1 MVIFVTLSK
10 SALYRIGVLEF
21 LSDVDQGQLKK
32 ATSFPFCPNNF
43 LGANYKF
50 NNANIMAPPFI
61 LSIIIFLFLLAG
73 IRIIFEYKRALKFR
87 FGKYVK
93 TLQPGFR
100 WIIPLVETIQT
111 VDIRVITINIIS
123 QEVMTEDNVPCSIDG
138 VVFFKINNPE
148 KAVLEVEE
156 YRFAITQLAQAALRD
171 VCGKVE
177 LDTILSKREE
187 MGKNIKAIVELET
200 KEWGIEIIDVK
211 IKDIQLPENMKRMMA
226 NQAEAERSRRARI
239 ILALAEEQ
247 AAGKLLEAGKL
258 IDQSPSAIKLRLYQT
273 LSNIAAEKN
282 STILFPF
289 PEEVLPRNPVK
300 KSKNKK

>member
-1 MVIFVTLSK
+1 MNPVFFFT
-10 SALYRIGVLEF
+10 ALL
-21 LSDVDQGQLKK
+21 L
-32 ATSFPFCPNNF
+32 
-43 LGANYKF
+43 
-50 NNANIMAPPFI
+50 I
-61 LSIIIFLFLLAG
+61 LFFAG
-73 IRIIFEYKRALKFR
+73 IRIVYEYKRALKFR

-93 TLQPGFR
+93 TLKPGFR
-100 WIIPLVETIQT
+100 WIIPVVETIQK

-156 YRFAITQLAQAALRD
+156 YNFAITQLSQAALRD

-187 MGKNIKAIVELET
+187 MGKNIKSIVEQET
-200 KEWGIEIIDVK
+200 AAWGIDIMDVK
-211 IKDIQLPENMKRMMA
+211 IKDIQLPENMRRMMA

-239 ILALAEEQ
+239 ILAQAEEQ
-247 AAGKLLEAGKL
+247 AAGTLLAAGKM
-258 IDQSPSAIKLRLYQT
+258 IDESPSAIKLRLYQT

-282 STILFPF
+282 STIQFPF
-289 PEEVLPRNPVK
+289 PEEVLPRPGMK
-300 KSKNKK
+300 QKE

>member
-1 MVIFVTLSK
+1 MS
-10 SALYRIGVLEF
+10 YPVLF
-21 LSDVDQGQLKK
+21 S
-32 ATSFPFCPNNF
+32 
-43 LGANYKF
+43 
-50 NNANIMAPPFI
+50 I
-61 LSIIIFLFLLAG
+61 LILLFLLGG
-73 IRIIFEYKRALKFR
+73 IRVIFEYKRALKFR
-87 FGKYVK
+87 FGKYIK
-93 TLQPGFR
+93 TLEPGFR
-100 WIIPLVETIQT
+100 WIIPIVETVQV
-111 VDIRVITINIIS
+111 VDIRVITINIVS

-138 VVFFKINNPE
+138 VVFFKVDNPE

-156 YRFAITQLAQAALRD
+156 YHFAITQLAQAALRD

-187 MGKNIKAIVELET
+187 MGKNIKSIVEDET
-200 KEWGIEIIDVK
+200 KDWGIEIIDVK
-211 IKDIQLPENMKRMMA
+211 IKDIQLPENMRRMMA

-273 LSNIAAEKN
+273 LANIASEKN

-289 PEEVLPRNPVK
+289 PEEVLPRNKSEEK
-300 KSKNKK
+300 K

>member
-1 MVIFVTLSK
+1 MNPTIFF
-10 SALYRIGVLEF
+10 GVL
-21 LSDVDQGQLKK
+21 G
-32 ATSFPFCPNNF
+32 
-43 LGANYKF
+43 
-50 NNANIMAPPFI
+50 
-61 LSIIIFLFLLAG
+61 SIFLLAG
-73 IRIIFEYKRALKFR
+73 IRVVFEYKRALKFR

-93 TLQPGFR
+93 TLKPGLR
-100 WIIPLVETIQT
+100 WIIPLVETIQI
-111 VDIRVITINIIS
+111 VDIRVITINIVS

-138 VVFFKINNPE
+138 VVFFKINDPE

-156 YRFAITQLAQAALRD
+156 YMFAITQLSQAALRD

-187 MGKNIKAIVELET
+187 MGNNIKQIVEQET
-200 KEWGIEIIDVK
+200 SEWGIDIIDVK

-289 PEEVLPRNPVK
+289 PEEVLPRGG
-300 KSKNKK
+300 KNKDD

>member
-1 MVIFVTLSK
+1 MNLP
-10 SALYRIGVLEF
+10 L
-21 LSDVDQGQLKK
+21 
-32 ATSFPFCPNNF
+32 F
-43 LGANYKF
+43 LG
-50 NNANIMAPPFI
+50 I
-61 LSIIIFLFLLAG
+61 LFGIVLLAG
-73 IRIIFEYKRALKFR
+73 IRIVFEYKRALKFR

-100 WIIPLVETIQT
+100 WIIPLVETIQV
-111 VDIRVITINIIS
+111 VDIRVITINVVS

-138 VVFFKINNPE
+138 VVFFKINDPE

-156 YRFAITQLAQAALRD
+156 YDFAITQLSQAALRD

-187 MGKNIKAIVELET
+187 MGKNIKSIVETET
-200 KEWGIEIIDVK
+200 GHWGIEIIDVK

-239 ILALAEEQ
+239 ILAEAEEQ
-247 AAGKLLEAGKL
+247 AAAKLLEAGL
-258 IDQSPSAIKLRLYQT
+258 QIDRSPSAIKLRLYQT

-289 PEEVLPRNPVK
+289 PEEVLPRDSK
-300 KSKNKK
+300 K

>member
-1 MVIFVTLSK
+1 MNPPLIFTV
-10 SALYRIGVLEF
+10 
-21 LSDVDQGQLKK
+21 
-32 ATSFPFCPNNF
+32 
-43 LGANYKF
+43 
-50 NNANIMAPPFI
+50 FI
-61 LSIIIFLFLLAG
+61 IVFLLSG
-73 IRIIFEYKRALKFR
+73 IRVVFEYKRALKFR
-87 FGKYVK
+87 FGKYIK

-100 WIIPLVETIQT
+100 WIIPIVETIQV
-111 VDIRVITINIIS
+111 VDIRVITINVVS

-138 VVFFKINNPE
+138 VVFFKIENPE

-156 YRFAITQLAQAALRD
+156 YTFAITQLSQAALRD

-187 MGKNIKAIVELET
+187 MGKNIKNIVEIET
-200 KEWGIEIIDVK
+200 KEWGVDIIDVK

-289 PEEVLPRNPVK
+289 PEEVLPK
-300 KSKNKK
+300 KNKQAMN

>member
-1 MVIFVTLSK
+1 MFFGVVI
-10 SALYRIGVLEF
+10 G
-21 LSDVDQGQLKK
+21 
-32 ATSFPFCPNNF
+32 
-43 LGANYKF
+43 
-50 NNANIMAPPFI
+50 
-61 LSIIIFLFLLAG
+61 LFLLAG
-73 IRIIFEYKRALKFR
+73 IRIVFEYKRALKFR
-87 FGKYVK
+87 FGKYVGL
-93 TLQPGFR
+93 LQPGFR
-100 WIIPLVETIQT
+100 WIIPFIETIQV
-111 VDIRVITINIIS
+111 VDIRVITINIVS

-138 VVFFKINNPE
+138 VVFFRISDPI

-156 YRFAITQLAQAALRD
+156 FKFAITQLSQAALRD

-187 MGKNIKAIVELET
+187 MGKNIKQIVEIQT
-200 KEWGIEIIDVK
+200 GGWGIEIIDVK
-211 IKDIQLPENMKRMMA
+211 IKDIQLPENMRRMMA

-289 PEEVLPRNPVK
+289 PEEALPRRRAKAK
-300 KSKNKK
+300 KHKRQESGKRE

>member
-1 MVIFVTLSK
+1 MYPIVVLCILFGLLLLS
-10 SALYRIGVLEF
+10 
-21 LSDVDQGQLKK
+21 
-32 ATSFPFCPNNF
+32 
-43 LGANYKF
+43 
-50 NNANIMAPPFI
+50 
-61 LSIIIFLFLLAG
+61 G

-87 FGKYVK
+87 FGKYIK

-100 WIIPLVETIQT
+100 WIIPFVETVQT
-111 VDIRVITINIIS
+111 VDIRVITINIVS

-138 VVFFKINNPE
+138 VVFFKILDPE

-156 YRFAITQLAQAALRD
+156 FKFAITQLSQAALRD

-187 MGKNIKAIVELET
+187 MGNNIKQIVLEET
-200 KEWGIEIIDVK
+200 LVWGIDIIDVK

-289 PEEVLPRNPVK
+289 PEEVLPRNPK
-300 KSKNKK
+300 KE

>member
-1 MVIFVTLSK
+1 MNQMVILSV
-10 SALYRIGVLEF
+10 IFGV
-21 LSDVDQGQLKK
+21 
-32 ATSFPFCPNNF
+32 
-43 LGANYKF
+43 
-50 NNANIMAPPFI
+50 
-61 LSIIIFLFLLAG
+61 FLLSG
-73 IRIIFEYKRALKFR
+73 IRVIYEYKRALKFR
-87 FGKYVK
+87 FGRYVK

-100 WIIPLVETIQT
+100 WIIPIIETIQV
-111 VDIRVITINIIS
+111 VDIRVITINIVS

-138 VVFFKINNPE
+138 VVFFRINDPE
-148 KAVLEVEE
+148 KAVLEVEQ
-156 YRFAITQLAQAALRD
+156 YKFAITQLSQAALRD

-187 MGKNIKAIVELET
+187 MGKNIKTIVEQET
-200 KEWGIEIIDVK
+200 KEWGIEINDVK
-211 IKDIQLPENMKRMMA
+211 IKDIQLPENMRRMMA

-289 PEEVLPRNPVK
+289 PEEVLHRK
-300 KSKNKK
+300 TKNEM

>member
-1 MVIFVTLSK
+1 MNPPLILIVLFFVFTLS
-10 SALYRIGVLEF
+10 
-21 LSDVDQGQLKK
+21 
-32 ATSFPFCPNNF
+32 
-43 LGANYKF
+43 
-50 NNANIMAPPFI
+50 
-61 LSIIIFLFLLAG
+61 G

-87 FGKYVK
+87 FGKYVGILK
-93 TLQPGFR
+93 PGFR
-100 WIIPLVETIQT
+100 WIIPLIDTIQI
-111 VDIRVITINIIS
+111 VDIRIITINIVS

-138 VVFFKINNPE
+138 VVFFKVVNPE
-148 KAVLEVEE
+148 MAILEVEE
-156 YRFAITQLAQAALRD
+156 FNFAITQLSQAALRD

-187 MGKNIKAIVELET
+187 MGKNIKKIVEVET
-200 KEWGIEIIDVK
+200 KGWGIEIIDVK

-282 STILFPF
+282 STIIFPF
-289 PEEVLPRNPVK
+289 PEEALPRSK
-300 KSKNKK
+300 K

>member
-1 MVIFVTLSK
+1 MSKFVILGIVV
-10 SALYRIGVLEF
+10 GV
-21 LSDVDQGQLKK
+21 
-32 ATSFPFCPNNF
+32 
-43 LGANYKF
+43 
-50 NNANIMAPPFI
+50 
-61 LSIIIFLFLLAG
+61 FLFSG
-73 IRIIFEYKRALKFR
+73 IRIIFEYKRAIKFR
-87 FGKYVK
+87 FGKYIK
-93 TLQPGFR
+93 TLQPGLR
-100 WIIPLVETIQT
+100 WIIPIIETIQI
-111 VDIRVITINIIS
+111 VDIRVITFNIDS

-148 KAVLEVEE
+148 KAVLEVEQ
-156 YRFAITQLAQAALRD
+156 YKFAITQLSQAALRD

-187 MGKNIKAIVELET
+187 MGKNIKEIVEQET
-200 KEWGIEIIDVK
+200 KDWGIIISDVK
-211 IKDIQLPENMKRMMA
+211 IKDIQLPENMRRMMA
-226 NQAEAERSRRARI
+226 NQAEAERSRRAQI

-289 PEEVLPRNPVK
+289 PEEMMPRK
-300 KSKNKK
+300 KEE

>member
-1 MVIFVTLSK
+1 MNPSIV
-10 SALYRIGVLEF
+10 
-21 LSDVDQGQLKK
+21 
-32 ATSFPFCPNNF
+32 
-43 LGANYKF
+43 
-50 NNANIMAPPFI
+50 
-61 LSIIIFLFLLAG
+61 LSIVIGLFFFGG
-73 IRIIFEYKRALKFR
+73 IRIVFEYKRAIKFR
-87 FGKYVK
+87 FGKYIK
-93 TLQPGFR
+93 ILQPGFR
-100 WIIPLVETIQT
+100 WIIPIVETIQV
-111 VDIRVITINIIS
+111 VDVRVITINILS

-138 VVFFKINNPE
+138 VVFFRINNPE

-156 YRFAITQLAQAALRD
+156 YKFAISQLSQAALRD

-177 LDTILSKREE
+177 LDIILSKREE
-187 MGKNIKAIVELET
+187 MGKNIKGIVELET

-289 PEEVLPRNPVK
+289 PEEVLPAKTKRTKK
-300 KSKNKK
+300 KSKS